1 MWSQT
6 NRSQI
11 NRSQMNVVSN
21 VVVSNERGPK
31 QRRSQGG
38 AEGAQAPPPL
48 AIRILMF
55 IFLVFHQHCKSRS
68 GAVQNILWQYHKA

>member
-1 MWSQT
+1 MPL
-6 NRSQI
+6 QI
-11 NRSQMNVVSN
+11 CNVTFTRIHLLGNPRKGSH
-21 VVVSNERGPK
+21 

-38 AEGAQAPPPL
+38 AEGAQAPPL

-68 GAVQNILWQYHKA
+68 GALQNILWQYHKA